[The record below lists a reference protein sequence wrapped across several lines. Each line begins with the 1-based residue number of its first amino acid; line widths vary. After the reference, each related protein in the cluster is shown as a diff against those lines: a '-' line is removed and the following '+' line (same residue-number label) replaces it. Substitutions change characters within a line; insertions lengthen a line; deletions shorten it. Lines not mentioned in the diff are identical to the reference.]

1 MDHEVTMKAAVVE
14 RYGPPE
20 VVRIADV
27 PKPVPADNEVLV
39 RVHATTVNSGD
50 ARVRAMRV
58 PRGVGLLARLQLG
71 FSRPK
76 QAVSG
81 FEAAGT
87 IEAVGKG
94 VTRFRAGDRVVA
106 SRGFGFGCHA
116 EYITVAEDGA
126 LAVIPEGMSD
136 ASAVALLFGGITS
149 LVFLRLGKV
158 KPGESVLVNGAS
170 GAVGVLA
177 VQIARHMGATV
188 TGVCSAANA
197 ELVRSLGADR
207 VIDYAQTD
215 FATSGETW
223 DVIMEN
229 VGNAPFSRVK
239 GALRPGGRYLMVI
252 GDLLQMIQAAFNKQI
267 VAPAGGSDEAAV
279 NAENFAELL
288 RLAAAGT
295 IRPVIDSTYPLA
307 EIVEAH
313 RRVDSGHKTGS
324 VVVTLD

>member
-1 MDHEVTMKAAVVE
+1 MKAAVIE

-20 VVRIADV
+20 VVRIV
-27 PKPVPADNEVLV
+27 EIPKPVPADNEVLV
-39 RVHATTVNSGD
+39 RVRATTVNSGD

-71 FSRPK
+71 VSRPK
-76 QAVSG
+76 QPVPG

-87 IEAVGKG
+87 IEAVGKD
-94 VTRFRAGDRVVA
+94 VTRFKPGERVVA

-126 LAVIPEGMSD
+126 LAAIPEGTSD
-136 ASAVALLFGGITS
+136 AEAVALLFGGITS
-149 LVFLRLGKV
+149 LVFFRLGDV
-158 KPGESVLVNGAS
+158 KPGETVLINGAS

-177 VQIARHMGATV
+177 VQIARHLGATV

-207 VIDYAQTD
+207 VIDYAKTD

-229 VGNAPFSRVK
+229 VGNAPFSRVE
-239 GALRPGGRYLMVI
+239 GALKPGGRYLMVI
-252 GDLLQMIQAAFNKQI
+252 GDLFQMIGGMFNKRVI
-267 VAPAGGSDEAAV
+267 APAGGSDEDAV
-279 NAENFAELL
+279 NAENFAELM

-295 IRPVIDSTYPLA
+295 IRPVIDSTYPFG

-313 RRVDSGHKTGS
+313 RRVDTGHKAGS
-324 VVVTLD
+324 VVVLLD